1 MTDFKVLNFEL
12 WFFAF
17 SFEFLIQEGMCM
29 FFKRKKQDDKKE
41 KVVISFTQKL
51 GIVCLRSLEE
61 YIAKNKIIKCYII
74 VFSPPHQNVIN
85 YARNIA
91 LLEII
96 ISSNF
101 KQEVEKIRKLYKNNS
116 VKMINLAD
124 FGERNMMRD
133 VD

>member
-1 MTDFKVLNFEL
+1 
-12 WFFAF
+12 
-17 SFEFLIQEGMCM
+17 M
-29 FFKRKKQDDKKE
+29 FFKKKQKDEKE
-41 KVVISFTQKL
+41 KVIVSFGQKI

-61 YIAKNKIIKCYII
+61 YITKNKIIKCYVIAS
-74 VFSPPHQNVIN
+74 SPPHQNVIN

-116 VKMINLAD
+116 VKIINLAD